1 MKVFAE
7 DPAPGMVHSPGK
19 GLSGSLG
26 VNNVVREL
34 LDTAPRFPRADL
46 YIGNSPK
53 WTKESVTAYG
63 SLIKLATSFLAI
75 YIGLLTRFSVPLD
88 LSGHP

>member
-1 MKVFAE
+1 MDTVLARKIVDGEVELMGVDEIVTRLGVSRRTLERWVNA
-7 DPAPGMVHSPGK
+7 GK

-34 LDTAPRFPRADL
+34 LDTAPRFPRPDL

-53 WTKESVTAYG
+53 WTKESVTAWVLEN
-63 SLIKLATSFLAI
+63 SKD
-75 YIGLLTRFSVPLD
+75 R
-88 LSGHP
+88 